1 MRDGLKR
8 TPLHDRH
15 VELGARM
22 IDFGGWDMPVF
33 YEGIGDEH
41 RAVRTSAGV
50 FDVSH
55 MGQLALTGPDA
66 GDVLQHSLSNDVRR
80 IAPGQAQYSLLT
92 NEGGGIVDDLI
103 VYRRGDEDYLLVVNA
118 ANTGAVHEQL
128 LMDVAGRDLGL
139 ADESEATGM
148 LALQGPAAI
157 EVADAIRGDG
167 AAALSGLARFGMT
180 TADLA
185 GVPCVVVRTGYTG
198 EDGVEIMAPADGVAT
213 VFDAIVADDRVTPCG
228 LGARDTLRLEVCY
241 PLHGNDITPETNAI
255 EAGLGWACSLETSFR
270 GSDVLRATREAGP
283 KRRLVPFRVT
293 DRAVP
298 RQGFALFADEREV
311 GMVTSG
317 TMSPSLDQGIGLAY
331 VESDAASVGTVL
343 QLDVRGRRREV
354 EVAEKPLYPPER
366 GT

>member
-1 MRDGLKR
+1 MKDGLKC
-8 TPLHDRH
+8 TPLHARH

-41 RAVRTSAGV
+41 QAVRTSAGV

-55 MGQLALTGPDA
+55 MGQLALSGTEA
-66 GDVLQHSLSNDVRR
+66 HDVLQHALSNDLDR
-80 IAPGQAQYSLLT
+80 IEPGTAQYSLLT
-92 NEGGGIVDDLI
+92 NEAGGIVDDLI
-103 VYRRGDEDYLLVVNA
+103 VYRRGPDDYLIVVNA
-118 ANTGAVHEQL
+118 ANAEVAHTAL
-128 LMDVAGRDLGL
+128 LLDVAGREVEL
-139 ADESEATGM
+139 ANESAATGM

-157 EVADAIRGDG
+157 AVLDALRADGSAPIAD
-167 AAALSGLARFGMT
+167 LARFGIV
-180 TADLA
+180 DVEVA

-198 EDGVEIMAPADGVAT
+198 EDGVEIMAPAADVAT
-213 VFDAIVADDRVTPCG
+213 VFDALLADDRVAPCG

-255 EAGLGWACSLETSFR
+255 EAGLGWACALDTGFR
-270 GSDVLRATREAGP
+270 GADVLRATKEAGP
-283 KRRLVPFRVT
+283 RRRLVPFRVV
-293 DRAVP
+293 DRAIP
-298 RQGFALFADEREV
+298 RQGFALFDDAREV

-331 VESDAASVGTVL
+331 VEADAAAAGTSL
-343 QLDVRGRRREV
+343 ELDVRGRRRAV
-354 EVAEKPLYPPER
+354 EVASKPLYQHGK